1 SGNTHQWKIWSM
13 WIDYE
18 KVKDDKSLFVTE
30 FGFQAPANKDT
41 FEKYLPKKNRTFSDK
56 IFEHHNKQ
64 IEGPERIMRFMSGHL
79 PIKTE
84 WDDYLYLTQLN
95 QALALKTCIEY
106 WRTNGRT
113 NGSIIWQLN
122 DCWPVTSW
130 AIVDS
135 DIKPKLAYY
144 FVKNAFAPQLL
155 SFKDD
160 GSTIKIILLNQNQDI
175 IKGKL
180 RLTVVSTITGEII
193 QDTNTNLTSSKE
205 GLTEISSFVRKDLP
219 SEENWI
225 IAAVLYNVSNII
237 ICRNYYLTKLWKHVQ
252 LKQST
257 LELKMLKKGGS
268 TQLEMKSDNPVFFI
282 DLYHKDVTFS
292 DRGFFI
298 LPGEQIKLNVF
309 GDELKTLKVEDI
321 KIFSLNGYLHY

>member
-1 SGNTHQWKIWSM
+1 
-13 WIDYE
+13 
-18 KVKDDKSLFVTE
+18 VKDDKSLFVTE
-30 FGFQAPANKDT
+30 FGFQGPANKDT
-41 FEKYLPKKNRTFSDK
+41 FEKYLSKKNRTFSDK

-64 IEGPERIMRFMSGHL
+64 IEGPERIIRFLSGHL

-95 QALALKTCIEY
+95 QAFALKTCLEY

-130 AIVDS
+130 SIIDS
-135 DIKPKLAYY
+135 DIKPKIAYH
-144 FVKNAFAPQLL
+144 FVKNAFALQLIYI
-155 SFKDD
+155 KDD

-180 RLTVVSTITGEII
+180 RLTVISAITGEII
-193 QDTNTNLTSSKE
+193 QDTSNNLTISKVSIV
-205 GLTEISSFVRKDLP
+205 EISSFIRKDLP
-219 SEENWI
+219 PDENWI
-225 IAAVLYNVSNII
+225 ITAVLYDESNKT

-292 DRGFFI
+292 ERGFFI

-321 KIFSLNGYLHY
+321 KIFSLNNYLCE